1 MRPTVVQR
9 AWTWLITPPP
19 DPITDADTRTFRVVG
34 LDLPY
39 RASIVLAVATF
50 VLLVDLSRLLV
61 PEAAANLGRAP
72 EGLRA
77 VALER
82 LILFGIVPLL
92 VVLLAFRDR
101 PSRYGWTLGD
111 APAGALL
118 ILAGGIAMTPIVL
131 WFAGLPDVQAYY
143 AVSAAPL
150 PDVVVTNAL
159 ELTAAEAL
167 FRGFLMLTLVRAVG
181 PIGVLIAVMPFAFD
195 HVGKPALELLSTPLG
210 GLAYGWLA
218 WRTRSIVWGSIAH
231 VYILSLVTVAA
242 AAAAAATATL

>member
-1 MRPTVVQR
+1 MRPTGIQQ
-9 AWTWLITPPP
+9 AWTWLITPPA
-19 DPITDADTRTFRVVG
+19 DPVTDGDQRTVRVVG
-34 LDLPY
+34 LELPY
-39 RASIVLAVATF
+39 RASIAVVVATF
-50 VLLVDLSRLLV
+50 LLLVDLSRLLV
-61 PEAAANLGRAP
+61 PETAAQLGRAP

-82 LILFGIVPLL
+82 LVLFGLVPLL
-92 VVLLAFRDR
+92 VVVAVFRDR
-101 PSRYGWTLGD
+101 PWRYGWTLGD
-111 APAGALL
+111 GRAGALL
-118 ILAGGIAMTPIVL
+118 LVAGCIVMTPIVL
-131 WFAGLPDVQAYY
+131 WFAALPDVQAYY

-150 PDVVVTNAL
+150 PDVVITNAL
-159 ELTAAEAL
+159 ELTAAESL

-181 PIGVLIAVMPFAFD
+181 PIGVLIAMMPFAFD

-242 AAAAAATATL
+242 AAAAAATAMR